1 MDLRDV
7 AKTLL
12 NTPIP
17 VLIFIV
23 GVFLLLV
30 GLGLEFTIG
39 INVANIDKTRA
50 IILGIFFFLLG
61 TGIYLISLIPKEW
74 SPPSSLFY
82 FRIGPFFLYYLI
94 SVLLIVPVYWMILN
108 FNEGTEQIK
117 AANLTF
123 ILCAILITIV
133 VIWRAVDIYFYLTNP
148 NVNKKIP
155 YGLYSKP
162 TSYLAYFLLLGS
174 AIVIIIGI
182 IFKSGSNPTNSNI
195 IFRSFIIF
203 LGYIGLCR
211 LMWECLDSITKKRI
225 PNPHNTN
232 LKK

>member
-1 MDLRDV
+1 MKSFRPTNF
-7 AKTLL
+7 AH
-12 NTPIP
+12 
-17 VLIFIV
+17 
-23 GVFLLLV
+23 
-30 GLGLEFTIG
+30 
-39 INVANIDKTRA
+39 A
-50 IILGIFFFLLG
+50 
-61 TGIYLISLIPKEW
+61 SLTFN
-74 SPPSSLFY
+74 SS
-82 FRIGPFFLYYLI
+82 
-94 SVLLIVPVYWMILN
+94 
-108 FNEGTEQIK
+108 
-117 AANLTF
+117 NLTF